1 MGSQRKCWKFAT
13 QHWMFSLISV
23 AVTRDD
29 CVVWQI
35 IFYLILVLRAMFL
48 SINSLG

>member
-1 MGSQRKCWKFAT
+1 MLEVRHPALDVQLF
-13 QHWMFSLISV
+13 SV